1 MAAHDHHGANALGL
15 AAPERAGVPADG
27 LTPLG
32 AAGAAAAG
40 LTAGHKDEA
49 RELGSAAGFW
59 EHTEP
64 NNADSAHDALVT
76 QPAAAA
82 EAADEKAFST
92 LQARLALRGFALTRT
107 DGAGRP
113 VVYTV
118 MRWGLVREL
127 PRLEDV
133 TAFADRVGAPA

>member
-15 AAPERAGVPADG
+15 AAPERAGAPADG
-27 LTPLG
+27 LASLG
-32 AAGAAAAG
+32 TAAAAAG
-40 LTAGHKDEA
+40 LTAGHNKDEA

-64 NNADSAHDALVT
+64 NNRDSAHYALVT

-107 DGAGRP
+107 DGAGGP

-118 MRWGLVREL
+118 TRWGLVREL
-127 PRLEDV
+127 ASLVEV
-133 TAFADRVGAPA
+133 ASFARRVGAPA

>member
-15 AAPERAGVPADG
+15 AAPERAGAPADG
-27 LTPLG
+27 LASLG
-32 AAGAAAAG
+32 TAAAAAG

-64 NNADSAHDALVT
+64 NNRDSAHYALVT

-107 DGAGRP
+107 DGAGCL

-118 MRWGLVREL
+118 TRWGLVREL
-127 PRLEDV
+127 SSLVEV
-133 TAFADRVGAPA
+133 ATFAGRVGAPA